1 MKKKLIIFMPS
12 IEGGGVEKNLFIVS
26 NYLVKNFK
34 SVSLITISKKYKN
47 KFDKKIN
54 FISLKSDYWDTL
66 SRRTKYFLA
75 IILLIRELL
84 TKENSIIFAFQAN
97 IYAIITCKL
106 LNKKIIV
113 RSNSAPAGWSQNIFK
128 KFIYK
133 FFLKKADIVMAN
145 SRDFIKSL
153 KSEFNVNAHCIYNPL
168 NKNEIIKKS
177 KIKTKKYFESKN
189 KLKILNIGRF
199 VDQKDQM
206 TFLKALN
213 KIQNKIEFE
222 ARIMGRGIKENEL
235 QNFINENNLKSKV
248 KLIKFSKNP
257 YPIIQQ
263 TEILILSSKYEGLP
277 NILLE
282 AQALKRFII
291 SSNCPTGPREI
302 LLNGK
307 CGLLFKVE
315 DSTDLSK
322 KILYYN
328 ENKIHLK
335 KLIKL
340 GFKKLDRFDY
350 YFNLKKYLNLIKKL

>member
-1 MKKKLIIFMPS
+1 
-12 IEGGGVEKNLFIVS
+12 
-26 NYLVKNFK
+26 
-34 SVSLITISKKYKN
+34 
-47 KFDKKIN
+47 
-54 FISLKSDYWDTL
+54 
-66 SRRTKYFLA
+66 
-75 IILLIRELL
+75 
-84 TKENSIIFAFQAN
+84 
-97 IYAIITCKL
+97 
-106 LNKKIIV
+106 
-113 RSNSAPAGWSQNIFK
+113 
-128 KFIYK
+128 
-133 FFLKKADIVMAN
+133 
-145 SRDFIKSL
+145 
-153 KSEFNVNAHCIYNPL
+153 
-168 NKNEIIKKS
+168 
-177 KIKTKKYFESKN
+177 
-189 KLKILNIGRF
+189 
-199 VDQKDQM
+199 M

-315 DSTDLSK
+315 DSADLSK
-322 KILYYN
+322 KFCIIM
-328 ENKIHLK
+328 KIK
-335 KLIKL
+335 SI
-340 GFKKLDRFDY
+340 
-350 YFNLKKYLNLIKKL
+350 